1 MGILGMSR
9 EARGVVMLN
18 ELDDIAARIDAAND
32 KALSRFFGKIAHSI
46 APVRTKYETSSDSDR
61 KAILRLLKK
70 SAGEMWEQGDW
81 PSALGLGVV
90 SLNVESQFVPG
101 PDASMVKANTALLI
115 LKAASGQVA
124 DSR

>member
-18 ELDDIAARIDAAND
+18 ELDDIAARIDGANY

-46 APVRTKYETSSDSDR
+46 APVKTKYETSSDSDR
-61 KAILRLLKK
+61 KAILTLLKK
-70 SAGEMWEQGDW
+70 SATEMWEQGDW
-81 PSALGLGVV
+81 PSALGLGVI

-101 PDASMVKANTALLI
+101 PDASMVKAKTSLLI
-115 LKAASGQVA
+115 SKAASGQVG
-124 DSR
+124 